1 MTTIPSVDTFEHDIV
16 NEIRQKEA
24 SITDIAS
31 AVSDIGNT
39 PVEITSKQPSILI
52 GSIVILILCGVVGA
66 GYAGYIYY
74 TQGAQQ
80 QVATLQKKSSEQN
93 KNSKG
98 LSLQLLS
105 PTLAQSL
112 GTSLSNAEK
121 TSAGYTLSIISY
133 PAVFSYMLKNESAF
147 GSELGKA
154 VGNTVAETKAEIIAS
169 TTPTTPITG
178 TSSPLISTSTQT
190 SATGTMQIPEEVSIP
205 TEYIFSDITI
215 SNQNM
220 RVATTAYG
228 TVAYAFIGTQ
238 KLVISS
244 STEGILSLRNNIL
257 HK

>member
-1 MTTIPSVDTFEHDIV
+1 MATLPTVDTFEHDIV

-31 AVSDIGNT
+31 AVGDIGNT
-39 PVEITSKQPSILI
+39 PVETTSKQPSLLI
-52 GSIVILILCGVVGA
+52 GSVVILILCGVVGA

-74 TQGAQQ
+74 NQEAQQ
-80 QVATLQKKSSEQN
+80 QVVTLQKKNDQN
-93 KNSKG
+93 KNNKG
-98 LSLQLLS
+98 LSLQLIS
-105 PTLAQSL
+105 PTLSQAL
-112 GTSLSNAEK
+112 DTSLSNAEK

-133 PAVFSYMLKNESAF
+133 PSVFSYMLKNESAF

-154 VGNTVAETKAEIIAS
+154 VGNTTTETKIEATAS
-169 TTPTTPITG
+169 STPVVS
-178 TSSPLISTSTQT
+178 TSSPIISTSTQ
-190 SATGTMQIPEEVSIP
+190 ATTTETIQIPEEKSIP

-244 STEGILSLRNNIL
+244 STDGILSLRNSIL